1 MKMSSY
7 ANLSLSMEERAIV
20 VNQALPSLYG
30 ESLKNTLKIPKTLI
44 NKFIFSFVPGCKPLT
59 GQRLLTVSTG
69 ETFTMPGII
78 AVGHSSLGDNLNTKF
93 FLYEVHRKWFK
104 LLKLILRLNF

>member
-93 FLYEVHRKWFK
+93 FCMKFIENGFNYL
-104 LLKLILRLNF
+104 